1 MHGHLNVKYVCV
13 CARAWVRAT
22 KAMLEWY
29 VLKNSTEFLSIYLE
43 TFLLLNYTR
52 LELRAGGAAHSQL
65 PTSTDGAIY
74 PAQETCIFV
83 FYSYQNNTTA

>member
-1 MHGHLNVKYVCV
+1 MSVCV
-13 CARAWVRAT
+13 CVRVRHKINARMTRV
-22 KAMLEWY
+22 KKYYGIM
-29 VLKNSTEFLSIYLE
+29 SIYLE
-43 TFLLLNYTR
+43 TFWLLNYTR

-74 PAQETCIFV
+74 PAQEICIFV